1 MADDSA
7 HRAPEDDPQA
17 ATEQQAAEEEPTHT
31 PFDHPLFLPVILG
44 GLMLWF
50 FYDGFINT
58 DPDMMEHRTFN
69 QVGFAAL
76 SVATGWF
83 GWKGVKEMRQI
94 SAEAAKQ
101 NDSDRPPPIV

>member
-7 HRAPEDDPQA
+7 RDAPEENPETS
-17 ATEQQAAEEEPTHT
+17 TEDSVEEPTQT

-58 DPDMMEHRTFN
+58 DPEMMEHRTFN
-69 QVGFAAL
+69 QVGFAVL
-76 SVATGWF
+76 SVATSWF

-94 SAEAAKQ
+94 SAAAA
-101 NDSDRPPPIV
+101 NRDGSGRPPPIV